1 MEYQLK
7 VLEESDMPRVLV
19 LEKKL
24 FSTPW
29 PREAFQNEIDRKAA
43 LVLEIKGRIEGFI
56 CWIQVIDEAE
66 ITNVAVAK
74 DFQRQGWGQILVTE
88 AMKILKKKG
97 CKNFYLEVR
106 KSNKA
111 ARLLYKKMGFELV
124 GLRENYYFKP
134 RENALILGLELNNNR
149 K

>member
-1 MEYQLK
+1 M
-7 VLEESDMPRVLV
+7 
-19 LEKKL
+19 
-24 FSTPW
+24 
-29 PREAFQNEIDRKAA
+29 
-43 LVLEIKGRIEGFI
+43 
-56 CWIQVIDEAE
+56 
-66 ITNVAVAK
+66 
-74 DFQRQGWGQILVTE
+74 
-88 AMKILKKKG
+88 
-97 CKNFYLEVR
+97 R